1 MGETDEIDVQIGTAC
16 MQEITQALQKH
27 GCILEVLV
35 SFSSIRGPSF
45 QIVARPQKNIVV
57 ADKMPKLGD
66 N

>member
-1 MGETDEIDVQIGTAC
+1 MDENDVLIGTAC
-16 MQEITQALQKH
+16 MSEITEVLKKH

-57 ADKMPKLGD
+57 ANKMPKLGD